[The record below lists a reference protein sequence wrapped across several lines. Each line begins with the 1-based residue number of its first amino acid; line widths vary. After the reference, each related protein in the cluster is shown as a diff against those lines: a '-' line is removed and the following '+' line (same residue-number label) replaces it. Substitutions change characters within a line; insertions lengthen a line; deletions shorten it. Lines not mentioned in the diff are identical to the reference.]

1 MIFMKTL
8 LTCHHSLSKW
18 SGSNLSRNAR
28 ITFQKFSTS
37 PIKQVRSKIQGAKR
51 KLDSFEPQIDGLIID
66 TSSLDGSKLWK
77 PFIFTAVFSTTSLA
91 TAAIWE
97 FENIHKKRRQ
107 IKDWL
112 HHSRRKYGSMRSDV
126 NKWWNNLTEGE
137 RIFAPLCLL
146 NIIVFLAW
154 KLPAFQPLMVKYFCS
169 NPAAKNV
176 CWPMVLSTFSHYSA
190 MHIFANMYVLHS
202 FSSGCVSNMGKEQ
215 FLGFYLAA
223 GAIASFASYVH
234 KVLIN
239 RPGLSLGAS
248 GAIMG
253 VLGYCCTRFPDL
265 ELNIIFLPFFVFK
278 ASAAIKFIM
287 GIDALGIL
295 LGWRFFDHAAH
306 LGGALFGV
314 FWSAYGSAYVWNKRG
329 PVVETWY
336 KFRKATF
343 SD

>member
-1 MIFMKTL
+1 MIYTKTL
-8 LTCHHSLSKW
+8 LTCQHSLLKW
-18 SGSNLSRNAR
+18 SGNNLSRNAR
-28 ITFQKFSTS
+28 FTFQKFSTS
-37 PIKQVRSKIQGAKR
+37 SLKEVRSKVQGVKR
-51 KLDSFEPQIDGLIID
+51 KLDSFEPQIDGLIIE
-66 TSSLDGSKLWK
+66 TSCLDGSKLWK

-97 FENIHKKRRQ
+97 FESIHRKRRQ
-107 IKDWL
+107 LKDWF
-112 HHSRRKYGSMRSDV
+112 HHSRRKYRNDI
-126 NKWWNNLTEGE
+126 NKWWNSLTEGE
-137 RIFAPLCLL
+137 KIFAPICFI
-146 NIIVFLAW
+146 NILVFLLW
-154 KLPAFQPLMVKYFCS
+154 KIPSFHPVMVKYFCS
-169 NPAAKNV
+169 NPGGKNI

-314 FWSAYGSAYVWNKRG
+314 FWSAYGSTYIWNKRG
-329 PVVETWY
+329 PIVEAWY